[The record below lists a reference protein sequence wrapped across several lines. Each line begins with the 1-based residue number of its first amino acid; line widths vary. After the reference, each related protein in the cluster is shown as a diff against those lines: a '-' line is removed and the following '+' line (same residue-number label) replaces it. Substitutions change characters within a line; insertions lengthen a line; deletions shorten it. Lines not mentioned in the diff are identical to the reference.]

1 MNDGQRRLAFV
12 SGLEMSGYGIVR
24 SLGRAGVPVF
34 ALTDGV
40 EDFGHSS
47 KYCRVIGTYS
57 GNDDENL
64 VCEKLVACGKSF
76 PEKPVLF
83 VTSDWFALLAARHQ
97 EELSPYYEFHWVPAE
112 TLACVTHKARIHQF
126 CEQHDVL
133 VARTHFTQPGED
145 LGRSA
150 RDFLFPCLVKVVRHF
165 DRAAL
170 PPVDL
175 LVFHSTAELLE
186 LYNRHP
192 ELRGKTLWQE
202 IIEGD
207 DDNVFECNVLIR
219 KSGEAGGI
227 ACVRRLRQYPPRFG
241 MMSYGRSEENESVI
255 AETLRLLGLLDYRG
269 LANVEFRY
277 RPKDGRYYF
286 IEMNPRLP
294 WSTPL
299 FTKAGVNL
307 PYRAYLDL
315 IGAGDD
321 AFRARQE
328 DGVYVLSFNHD
339 AGWYARTR
347 REREIGFWE
356 WLRSMRKARAH
367 AWWDWRDPKPG
378 LRAALH
384 LSRVALRKLLKR
396 PNPAAKSRP

>member
-1 MNDGQRRLAFV
+1 MNNPKRRVAFV

-24 SLGRAGVPVF
+24 SLARAGVPVV

-57 GNDDENL
+57 EGEDENL
-64 VCEKLVACGKSF
+64 ICEKLAGLAGNF
-76 PEKPVLF
+76 PEKPILF
-83 VTSDWFALLAARHQ
+83 VTSDWFALLVAHHQ
-97 EELSPYYEFHWVPAE
+97 EQLAASFDFHWAPAE
-112 TLACVTHKARIHQF
+112 TVTRLTHKAEIQQF
-126 CEQHDVL
+126 CEQHGVI
-133 VARTHFTQPGED
+133 VARTHFTQPDED
-145 LGRSA
+145 VARSA
-150 RDFLFPCLVKVVRHF
+150 PDFTFPCLVKVVRHF

-175 LVFHSTAELLE
+175 VVFRSAAELLE
-186 LYNRHP
+186 LYHWHP

-219 KSGEAGGI
+219 RSGEAGGI
-227 ACVRRLRQYPPRFG
+227 ACVRRIRQYPPGFG
-241 MMSYGRSEENESVI
+241 MMSYGRTEENETVI
-255 AETLRLLGLLDYRG
+255 AETLKLLRFLDYRG

-277 RPKDGRYYF
+277 RPTDGRYYF

-294 WSTPL
+294 WSTSL
-299 FTKAGVNL
+299 FTETGVNL

-315 IGAGDD
+315 ISAEDGDT
-321 AFRARQE
+321 FRGQQE
-328 DGVYVLSFNHD
+328 DGVYALSFNHD
-339 AGWYARTR
+339 VGWFSRMRGQGEAGV
-347 REREIGFWE
+347 WE
-356 WLRSMRKARAH
+356 WLRSLRKARAH

-378 LRAALH
+378 LRAGLH
-384 LSRVALRKLLKR
+384 LSRVALRKLFKR
-396 PNPAAKSRP
+396 ADDARR